1 MTGGF
6 VGGSGTLNYV
16 AKWTP
21 NGVTIGNSVMY
32 DDGTNVGIGTNTPGS
47 KFTVVANIGDGVRA
61 QSSITGNYI
70 ILTGGNNSVGPYIL
84 SNFTLGIKTPDAEV
98 QLGKSS
104 GSGRAL
110 IYVDSSI
117 TTGLHISANSTG
129 GNAIILDTNGDCSFA
144 GSVAVNTS
152 IASLGAE
159 LHVVGSGNTSATF
172 GFRVDSS
179 TVPNLFYVRN
189 DGAVSSLNGYWIN
202 GSKVMYINPN
212 STTDNIFV
220 GTGSGN
226 TTMTGIQNTGLGSDV
241 LTGLTSGIGNTGFGK
256 QTLIKTNSGSYNTA
270 IGLQAMVSNTTND
283 YNVAIGYRALYGA
296 NQAQNTAVG
305 AFCLKGAAG
314 LGNVGV
320 GYDVMSSGT
329 GGYNVGIGR
338 SVFGGA
344 SYSAS
349 YNIGIGNRVGATITT
364 GNYNVIIGYDSV
376 FNVLTT
382 GAQNTILGSLI
393 AVDAADRTGSIAL
406 GYGAAITGNNQFVV
420 GSAGVNAGTVTSE
433 SLASSK
439 TWEVII
445 NGNTEKILLV

>member
-32 DDGTNVGIGTNTPGS
+32 DDGTNVGVGI
-47 KFTVVANIGDGVRA
+47 
-61 QSSITGNYI
+61 SS
-70 ILTGGNNSVGPYIL
+70 L
-84 SNFTLGIKTPDAEV
+84 
-98 QLGKSS
+98 
-104 GSGRAL
+104 
-110 IYVDSSI
+110 
-117 TTGLHISANSTG
+117 
-129 GNAIILDTNGDCSFA
+129 
-144 GSVAVNTS
+144 
-152 IASLGAE
+152 LGAR
-159 LHVVGSGNTSATF
+159 LHVKGTGNTSGTY
-172 GFRVDSS
+172 GLLVDSS

-189 DGAVSSLNGYWIN
+189 DGEVSSLNGYWIN

-220 GTGSGN
+220 GTNSGN
-226 TTMTGIQNTGLGSDV
+226 TTMTGVQNTGLGSDV

-256 QTLIKTNSGSYNTA
+256 QTLIHTNSGNYNTA
-270 IGLQAMVSNTTND
+270 IGLQAMSANTTND
-283 YNVAIGYRALYGA
+283 YNVAIGYRALWSA
-296 NQAQNTAVG
+296 NNTQNTAVG
-305 AFCLKGAAG
+305 AYCLSGAAG

-393 AVDAADRTGSIAL
+393 TVDAAGRTGSIAL

-420 GSAGVNAGTVTSE
+420 GSAGVNAGTVTAEAVTSD
-433 SLASSK
+433 A
-439 TWEVII
+439 TWSVII
-445 NGNTEKILLV
+445 NGTAYKILLKA